1 MERLIKLKL
10 GYIAERKNNLNK
22 LKTSLIHE
30 SRRHNIVKM
39 TVLTK
44 DSVKSVQNSNDL
56 FSRHEKDNPQ
66 THEIPKCSEVK
77 ISKKKNQI

>member
-1 MERLIKLKL
+1 
-10 GYIAERKNNLNK
+10 
-22 LKTSLIHE
+22 
-30 SRRHNIVKM
+30 M

-66 THEIPKCSEVK
+66 THEIPKCSEESK
-77 ISKKKNQI
+77 YQKRRIKFEESYLQISELTTKFH

>member
-30 SRRHNIVKM
+30 SEDII
-39 TVLTK
+39 L
-44 DSVKSVQNSNDL
+44 
-56 FSRHEKDNPQ
+56 
-66 THEIPKCSEVK
+66 
-77 ISKKKNQI
+77 